1 MYFLSFK
8 NTEENR
14 AGLIALGF
22 KPFGLN
28 TFAPY
33 LQVSLYNKSLHTTSV
48 AINDSPMVT
57 LDVVAHILL
66 LPTPEAQIEYIYQ
79 AKFINETHRDYLIAG
94 IVK

>member
-28 TFAPY
+28 TLAPY
-33 LQVSLYNKSLHTTSV
+33 LQISLYNHSLHTTSV
-48 AINDSPMVT
+48 VVNDSPMVT
-57 LDVVAHILL
+57 LDVVAPILL
-66 LPTPEAQIEYIYQ
+66 LPTSEARIEYLYQ
-79 AKFINETHRDYLIAG
+79 TKFINETFKEYLIQG
-94 IVK
+94 II